1 MSTSPS
7 ALWWFFVMV
16 AMALVVILSAFGAA
30 LIIYQRRFVHMH
42 RTYATNLLAAH
53 EEERAWVAREVHDDA
68 LQRIAMLVHELDE
81 WTGTASGTGD
91 GEREKVLALREE
103 VEDLGVMLRRVAHR
117 LHPAI
122 LDQAGLIPALHSL
135 ALDVSRSSG
144 VRVDVTEA
152 ASDNPQVS
160 RDHALILYR
169 IAQEALRNIVK
180 HAGVAQCRMHITVLP
195 SSVELTIA
203 DNGRGFVT
211 DDTAR
216 GRGLGLISM
225 GERARLADG
234 RLDIWSQPGGGTT
247 VRAVIPPGG
256 GESRT
261 TPDPDQL
268 NSPHARGVSGV
279 STALGA

>member
-1 MSTSPS
+1 
-7 ALWWFFVMV
+7 MV
-16 AMALVVILSAFGAA
+16 AMTLVVILTAFAAA
-30 LIIYQRRFVHMH
+30 LMIYQRRFVHIH
-42 RTYATNLLAAH
+42 RVYATNLLAAH

-68 LQRIAMLVHELDE
+68 LQRIAMLAHELDD
-81 WTGTASGTGD
+81 WASSGASG
-91 GEREKVLALREE
+91 GEREKVFALREE

-135 ALDVSRSSG
+135 ALDVTRSSG

-152 ASDNPQVS
+152 ASDNPQIS

-169 IAQEALRNIVK
+169 IAQEALRNVAK
-180 HAGVAQCRMHITVLP
+180 HAGVAQCRMHIAVLP
-195 SSVELTIA
+195 SSVELTIT

-211 DDTAR
+211 DDAAR

-234 RLDIWSQPGGGTT
+234 RLEIRSQPGSGTT
-247 VRAVIPPGG
+247 VRALIPQGA
-256 GESRT
+256 
-261 TPDPDQL
+261 PDPRAPAGPDRL
-268 NSPHARGVSGV
+268 PPPHAHSV
-279 STALGA
+279 STAQRM